1 MVPRMIAGLTSYEAE
16 RLTVGRLG
24 NREDAKQM
32 RYFAQDSSEG
42 ERKRRKVVVRLR
54 DEMEEVL
61 TYPCRTLAKLY
72 EPLELA
78 DRSVDEV
85 RRIVL
90 WPCPGASTGI
100 PADAPTSCCS
110 TERCTSSGTHADL
123 RWRRAEL

>member
-1 MVPRMIAGLTSYEAE
+1 MIAGLTSYEAE

-72 EPLELA
+72 EPLELLIGRSMKYA
-78 DRSVDEV
+78 GSFVAVSRSFYRNSGRRTNFMLFDRA
-85 RRIVL
+85 L
-90 WPCPGASTGI
+90 
-100 PADAPTSCCS
+100 
-110 TERCTSSGTHADL
+110 HK
-123 RWRRAEL
+123 